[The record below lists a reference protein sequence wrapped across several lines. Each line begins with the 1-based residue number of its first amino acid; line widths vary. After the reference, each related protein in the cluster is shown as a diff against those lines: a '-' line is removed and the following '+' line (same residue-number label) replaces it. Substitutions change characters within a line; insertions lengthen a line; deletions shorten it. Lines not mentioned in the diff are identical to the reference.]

1 MKWGKVA
8 QGDLVELRGDAWTIE
23 KAKPK
28 KKGLEVTVAR
38 GAERFTAVVDPDGK
52 IKRATPPPLPDT
64 EGSAKLDGAI
74 KRKAAEKQ
82 AFRTP
87 AVERTRRPTR
97 LEDAEAVRDE
107 VAEPS
112 PAEEKVS
119 AFLQGVPT
127 ATKDVHGSWVV
138 PPVDYSTVAAHLRI
152 FHALDVTTLTPDEM
166 LAQHEALHASG
177 DGSPFHRHESA
188 KRSQH

>member
-1 MKWGKVA
+1 VRWSKVSP
-8 QGDLVELRGDAWTIE
+8 GDLVELRGDAWTIE
-23 KAKPK
+23 KAKVK
-28 KKGLEVTVAR
+28 KRGFEVTIAR
-38 GAERFTAVVDPDGK
+38 GAERFTSVVDPDGK
-52 IKRATPPPLPDT
+52 VKRASPPPLLDT

-74 KRKAAEKQ
+74 KRKAGAEKRQ
-82 AFRTP
+82 PINETRD
-87 AVERTRRPTR
+87 RRPTR
-97 LEDAEAVRDE
+97 LEDSETVRVE
-107 VAEPS
+107 VAAPS

-166 LAQHEALHASG
+166 LSQHEALHASG
-177 DGSPFHRHESA
+177 DGSPFHRHGNT
-188 KRSQH
+188 KQ

>member
-1 MKWGKVA
+1 MKWAKVA
-8 QGDLVELRGDAWTIE
+8 AGDLVELRGDAWTIE
-23 KAKPK
+23 KAKLK
-28 KKGLEVTVAR
+28 KRGLEVTIAR
-38 GAERFTAVVDPDGK
+38 GAERFTSVVDPDGK
-52 IKRATPPPLPDT
+52 VKRATPPPPPDT

-74 KRKAAEKQ
+74 KRKAAEKRQ
-82 AFRTP
+82 AP
-87 AVERTRRPTR
+87 ATERTRRPTR
-97 LEDAEAVRDE
+97 LEDAATVRDD

-138 PPVDYSTVAAHLRI
+138 PPVDYSTIAAHLRI

-166 LAQHEALHASG
+166 LSQHEALHASG
-177 DGSPFHRHESA
+177 DGSPFHRHGNT
-188 KRSQH
+188 RQ